1 MNKNLKPISLA
12 SCKVTDSYYD
22 EALHLQVKNM
32 LALDPDRLLAG
43 FRETAGIIAGMD
55 EKSLTTFMNAKERYG
70 GGWENGLIGGH
81 TLGHYVKALAQAVVN
96 LGLDSKEQKAVKE
109 RLDYMIN
116 ALAECQKKTVGSDY
130 EGYLFGATLP
140 TQEYVVNPVLQFDY
154 VEKGMSDPFKQA
166 WVPWYT
172 MHKILSGLNAA
183 YLFAGN
189 EKALQVAN
197 KLGIWIANRCEG
209 WTEEQHENVLSIE
222 YGGMNDCLYEL
233 YEINRSIADNGLVY
247 GDFERFKNAAHSF
260 DEVALFKKISAG
272 GNDILNDTHANT
284 TIPKFIGALARYE
297 VDNSATDYL
306 KYAKDFFDMVTGKH
320 TYITGGNSENEHFGR
335 DNILNAER
343 TNTNNETCNTYN
355 MIKMARRLYA
365 VTGEKKYLDYCE
377 QTMINA
383 IMASQNHTTGFTTYF
398 QPMGTGFQKVFNT
411 LEGNFWCCT
420 GTGYENFTKLQDGI
434 YFEEDDRLVVA
445 MYLASVYKADGYT
458 LTQDCDF
465 TKSDEVKIRVNVKD
479 ASAIVDLYLRI
490 PHWIQ
495 GKPEV
500 KVGHSVVEPKEEN
513 GFLVIS
519 KELIPTGGDITVR
532 WPMGISCHNLAD
544 SEDTYAFCY
553 GPYVLSAKLGTKHI
567 KIKPHGIDVVVAAEK
582 SVDSDDVVITAEASV
597 DDFMKNISK
606 YLVKQDGSMDFEL
619 TGTNKKL
626 IFTTHYNQYKESYG
640 IYWNYSV

>member
-1 MNKNLKPISLA
+1 MNKTLKPISLA
-12 SCKVTDSYYD
+12 ACKVTDSYYD
-22 EALHLQVKNM
+22 EAFHLQVKNM

-43 FRETAGIIAGMD
+43 FRETAGIIVGMD
-55 EKSLTTFMNAKERYG
+55 EKGRKTFMNGKERYT

-81 TLGHYVKALAQAVVN
+81 TLGHYVKALAQAEAN
-96 LGLDSKEQKAVKE
+96 PGLDTKELKAVKE

-116 ALAECQKKTVGSDY
+116 ALEECQNKTLGTAY

-140 TQEYVVNPVLQFDY
+140 TKEYIDNPALQFDY

-183 YLFAGN
+183 YLYAKN

-197 KLGIWIANRCEG
+197 KLGVWIANRCEG
-209 WTEEQHENVLSIE
+209 WTEEQHKNVLSIE

-233 YEINRSIADNGLVY
+233 YEINRSIADNGVAY
-247 GDFERFKNAAHSF
+247 SDFERFKNAAHSF
-260 DEVALFKKISAG
+260 DEIALFKKITAG
-272 GNDILNDTHANT
+272 GTDILNDTHANT

-297 VDNSATDYL
+297 VDNSASNYL
-306 KYAKDFFDMVTGKH
+306 KYASDFFDMVTSKH

-355 MIKMARRLYA
+355 MIRLARRLFA
-365 VTGEKKYLDYCE
+365 VTGDKKYLDYSE
-377 QTMINA
+377 QTLINA

-411 LEGNFWCCT
+411 LDGNFWCCT

-434 YFEEDDRLVVA
+434 YFEGDDKLIVA
-445 MYLASVYKADGYT
+445 MYLSSEYKADGYT
-458 LTQDCDF
+458 LIQECDF
-465 TKSDEVKIRVNVKD
+465 TKSDEVKIRVDVKE
-479 ASAIVDLYLRI
+479 ASSKVDLYLRI

-500 KVGHSVVEPKEEN
+500 KVGNSVVEPKEEN
-513 GFLVIS
+513 GFYVIS
-519 KELIPTGGDITVR
+519 KELIGNDGDITIR
-532 WPMGISCHNLAD
+532 WPMGITCHNLVD
-544 SEDTYAFCY
+544 GKDTYAFCY

-582 SVDSDDVVITAEASV
+582 CVDSDDVVITAEATV
-597 DDFMKNISK
+597 DAFMKNISK
-606 YLVKQDGSMDFEL
+606 YLVKQEGSMDFEL

-640 IYWNYSV
+640 IYWNYAV